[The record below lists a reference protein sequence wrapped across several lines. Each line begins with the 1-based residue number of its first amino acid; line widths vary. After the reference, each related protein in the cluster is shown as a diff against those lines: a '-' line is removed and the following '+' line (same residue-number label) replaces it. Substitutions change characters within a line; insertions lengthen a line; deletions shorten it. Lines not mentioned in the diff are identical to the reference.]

1 MAKVKCKYCGKKIEQ
16 GLKKCPKCKKYLGD
30 KSIFGKIVMYFVWF
44 LIQGLICYLLYA
56 FGKESFYSENIND
69 LWFLVIL
76 VVILLFNAIILM
88 INIYKNKKR
97 SGLLIFACFSA
108 IVFMIYALVFS
119 FNIVKAF
126 IYENSSE
133 LVMLNETYDFSSAK
147 ILKEEIESI
156 FEKDDENTFSRDII
170 ISNLYTDGKYSN
182 LYIDDSYGNY
192 KLKFYVDFDEF
203 KIKDVY
209 SEFDDY
215 KLYLVKDGKKTEN
228 FEFYYAMNILNN
240 VLGEDIKGLARI
252 DSVVE
257 EEVGKNFSVSA
268 NAMFNYEELVFDFS
282 NNTFSLDGDIYNM
295 DYYGGMEEKEFNVI
309 FSNNYTSSNRK
320 VWYYGDSSFDYVN
333 WDVKI

>member
-1 MAKVKCKYCGKKIEQ
+1 MAKIKCKYCGKKIDD

-30 KSIFGKIVMYFVWF
+30 KSVFGKIALFFVWF
-44 LIQGLICYLLYA
+44 LIQSLICYLLYA
-56 FGKESFYSENIND
+56 FGKDSFYSEHLND
-69 LWFLVIL
+69 LLFLVIL
-76 VVILLFNAIILM
+76 VVVLIFNTIVVM
-88 INIYKNKKR
+88 VNIYKNKKR
-97 SGLLIFACFSA
+97 SGLLVLAGFTT
-108 IVFMIYALVFS
+108 IVFIVYALVFS
-119 FNIVKAF
+119 FNIAKAF

-133 LVMLNETYDFSSAK
+133 LIMLNETYDFNSAK
-147 ILKEEIESI
+147 TIKEEIERI
-156 FEKDDENTFSRDII
+156 FEKDDENTFARDVI
-170 ISNLYTDGKYSN
+170 ISNLYTDGEYSN

-192 KLKFYVDFDEF
+192 RLKFHVDFDDF

-215 KLYLVKDGKKTEN
+215 KLYLVKDGKKTDD

-240 VLGEDIKGLARI
+240 VLGEDINGLARI

-257 EEVGKNFSVSA
+257 EEVGKSFSISA
-268 NAMFNYEELVFDFS
+268 NAMFNYEDLVFNYN

-295 DYYGGMEEKEFNVI
+295 DYYGGIEEKKFNVT